1 METKTLSRAT
11 TATRSATA
19 PSIGSQT
26 VTLVFLVAF
35 TMYCLLPATWLLFA
49 STKSTGD
56 LYGSFGFWFSNF
68 NLFDNLSRLATYQGG
83 IYLRWLFN
91 SLVYAGL
98 GGLLSTIISAM
109 AGFAL
114 AKYQFAGRELIF
126 SIILG
131 GVLIPSAVLAL
142 PLFLLL
148 SQIGLTNNYLG
159 VLFPSLVSP
168 FGVYLSRVYAASA
181 VPDELLEAARVDGSS
196 ELRTFFTM
204 VTRLMGPA
212 LVTAFLFQFVAIWN
226 NFFLPLVVLS
236 RNELFP
242 VTLGLYAWQGQALG
256 QPDIVSLVITGSLVA
271 SLPLIILFFSLQ
283 RYWRAGAANGAVKG

>member
-1 METKTLSRAT
+1 MQAKSN
-11 TATRSATA
+11 SATKL
-19 PSIGSQT
+19 SLGSRT
-26 VTLVFLVAF
+26 LTLVFLVAF

-49 STKSTGD
+49 STKNTGD

-68 NLFDNLSRLATYQGG
+68 TLFDNLHRLTTYQGG
-83 IYLRWLFN
+83 IYLRWLLN
-91 SLVYAGL
+91 SVVYAAL

-114 AKYQFAGRELIF
+114 AKYQFAGQELIF

-131 GVLIPSAVLAL
+131 GVLIPSTVLAL

-159 VLFPSLVSP
+159 VILPSLVSP
-168 FGVYLSRVYAASA
+168 FGVYLSRVYASSA

-196 ELRTFFTM
+196 ELRTFFTL

-242 VTLGLYAWQGQALG
+242 VTLGLYAWQGQALLDN
-256 QPDIVSLVITGSLVA
+256 PDTISLVITGSLVA

-283 RYWRAGAANGAVKG
+283 RYWRAGAASGAVSG